1 MLRPQLL
8 GLAVAAALSACAS
21 SHATPAPTPAGPE
34 AIAAGATPVK
44 AAPRSTRDLL
54 LGPDMVAT
62 GVNSTYDAINRLRP
76 IFFTARSTTG
86 GARVMIDDVMRS
98 ADDLRIL
105 PPAQV
110 DFVRYF
116 DVDDAMGRFGD
127 SQPVIYVV
135 TKGHTPRF
143 PLPRR

>member
-8 GLAVAAALSACAS
+8 GLVAAALAGCAS
-21 SHATPAPTPAGPE
+21 SHATPASTPSGPE
-34 AIAAGATPVK
+34 AIAAGAAPVK
-44 AAPRSTRDLL
+44 AAPRSTRDVLV
-54 LGPDMVAT
+54 GPDIVAT
-62 GVNSTYDAINRLRP
+62 GVNSTFDAIGRLRP

-105 PPAQV
+105 PPGQV

-116 DVDDAMGRFGD
+116 DVDDAMGRFGG

-143 PLPRR
+143 PMPKQ